1 MQPTNLELAM
11 GHTFLDRD
19 LLRQALTH
27 SSAGQENNERLEFLG
42 DAVLGFLVSRYLVDM
57 FEGREGQLTAIRSKL
72 VDAKNLARAAKE
84 ISLMDHIILGPSIK
98 EASENMLADSMEAL
112 IGAAYLDNG
121 VIAADEMVR
130 RLILRPELIQAA
142 LGQKDHITELKQMCD
157 INGTEPCYQVD
168 EVDMP
173 GARFRATLML
183 DGQKVEGF
191 GRTKDA
197 ARADAAM
204 KMMKRL
210 V

>member
-1 MQPTNLELAM
+1 M
-11 GHTFLDRD
+11 
-19 LLRQALTH
+19 
-27 SSAGQENNERLEFLG
+27 EFLG

-57 FEGREGQLTAIRSKL
+57 FEAQEGRLTVIRSRL
-72 VDAKNLARAAKE
+72 VDQKSLARAASE
-84 ISLMDHIILGPSIK
+84 VSLMDHIIHAPSVRTV
-98 EASENMLADSMEAL
+98 SDNMMADTMEAL

-121 VIAADEMVR
+121 GIAADDIVR
-130 RLILRPELIQAA
+130 RLFLRPELIQAA

-157 INGTEPCYQVD
+157 INGTEPCYQVE
-168 EVDMP
+168 EVDLP

-191 GRTKDA
+191 GHTKDA

-204 KMMKRL
+204 RMMKRP